1 MLSFLAARAI
11 PGVEIVSGNIYK
23 RTIAIGDLSGVI
35 SVAPADKNRVNVSVR
50 FPNMA
55 ALPQIIARVRRAV
68 SHPPDPDNPGP
79 PPSPPPA
86 AATPRCPPPP
96 PRRPRAPDP
105 ADPPPPP
112 H

>member
-55 ALPQIIARVRRAV
+55 ALPQIIARVRRGFGPAA
-68 SHPPDPDNPGP
+68 PPPTPRAPPALPPPPAPPGP
-79 PPSPPPA
+79 PPPGPPRPPA
-86 AATPRCPPPP
+86 GGGPGLP
-96 PRRPRAPDP
+96 
-105 ADPPPPP
+105 
-112 H
+112 